1 MATELQQMIEM
12 VAKDKGIE
20 PSIVVSAIED
30 AYLADAGWH
39 GFLRPALAQGVERP
53 AEGGV
58 ARASRSDQRDHQE
71 PPIPAPGCAEPEPR
85 EPAEDGYECHRH
97 RSGAGEG
104 RQRAGQEFGL
114 DGTHGSPT
122 PGGSARIGMEDI
134 PTPKALPGKILGHH
148 HPWCAE
154 SVTPLDRPRPHGG
167 SCTPHA
173 A

>member
-1 MATELQQMIEM
+1 MDTSVTGTAAVPAR
-12 VAKDKGIE
+12 VAN
-20 PSIVVSAIED
+20 
-30 AYLADAGWH
+30 
-39 GFLRPALAQGVERP
+39 
-53 AEGGV
+53 
-58 ARASRSDQRDHQE
+58 
-71 PPIPAPGCAEPEPR
+71 AP
-85 EPAEDGYECHRH
+85 D
-97 RSGAGEG
+97 
-104 RQRAGQEFGL
+104 QEFGL